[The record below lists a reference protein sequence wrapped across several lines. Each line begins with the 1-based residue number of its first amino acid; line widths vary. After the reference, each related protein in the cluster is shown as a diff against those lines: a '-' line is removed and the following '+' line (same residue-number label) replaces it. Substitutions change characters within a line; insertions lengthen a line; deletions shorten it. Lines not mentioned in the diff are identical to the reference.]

1 MSTIPV
7 GLAAH
12 ILAPMGEQ
20 AMKPIHN
27 SLLCCTLLLFAG
39 GAPVRAQD
47 AKGCKDSPLIT
58 RMPGSTIIRC
68 DDKDYE
74 EDDFPLPNNKKQ
86 HVGGEYHHL
95 AYAPK
100 QGETPIHVFRNI
112 ETALK
117 MAGFT
122 IDYESPANLI
132 TAHHGNTWY
141 YLALHNTGGYEQ
153 KIMTEQQMTQ
163 EVTANAGALSGSLTA
178 SGHAVVP
185 GIYFD
190 TGKAEVKPE
199 SDASLREIAKL
210 LQQDAKLKVYVVG
223 HTDNVGTLASNMTL
237 SSQRAA
243 AVMKALT
250 TKYGVAAGRLQAFG
264 NGPYAP
270 VTSNDTEDGRALNRR
285 VELVK
290 Q

>member
-1 MSTIPV
+1 
-7 GLAAH
+7 
-12 ILAPMGEQ
+12 
-20 AMKPIHN
+20 MKPIQY
-27 SLLCCTLLLFAG
+27 SLLCCTLLLFAAS
-39 GAPVRAQD
+39 APLDAQD

-58 RMPGSTIIRC
+58 RFPGSTIYAC
-68 DDKDYE
+68 KDV
-74 EDDFPLPNNKKQ
+74 DFNQADFALPANKQK
-86 HVGGEYHHL
+86 HVEGEFDFLQYTAKPGVPTIQL
-95 AYAPK
+95 
-100 QGETPIHVFRNI
+100 FRNM

-117 MAGFT
+117 TAGFT
-122 IDYESPANLI
+122 MDFEYSPRVI
-132 TAHHGNTWY
+132 TAHHGTTWY
-141 YLALHNTGGYEQ
+141 NLVVHGTGGSVDTVFLYDQ
-153 KIMTEQQMTQ
+153 TIVTEQQMTQ
-163 EVTANAGALSGSLTA
+163 EVTANAGALSGSLTT

-199 SDASLREIAKL
+199 SDASLKEVSKL

-250 TKYGVAAGRLQAFG
+250 TKYGVAASRLQAFG
-264 NGPYAP
+264 AGPYAP
-270 VTSNDTEDGRALNRR
+270 VTSNDSEDGRAQNRR

>member
-1 MSTIPV
+1 MT
-7 GLAAH
+7 
-12 ILAPMGEQ
+12 
-20 AMKPIHN
+20 
-27 SLLCCTLLLFAG
+27 SLRNPLLCTLLLFAV
-39 GAPVRAQD
+39 GAPLHAQD

-95 AYAPK
+95 AYAPR

-117 MAGFT
+117 SAGFT
-122 IDYESPANLI
+122 LDFEDTANLI
-132 TAHHGNTWY
+132 TAHHANTWY
-141 YLALHNTGGYEQ
+141 YLALHNNGGYEQ
-153 KIMTEQQMTQ
+153 KIVTEQQMTQ
-163 EVTANAGALSGSLTA
+163 EVTANAAALSGSLTT

-190 TGKAEVKPE
+190 TGKADVKPE
-199 SDASLREIAKL
+199 SDASLTEVAKL
-210 LQQDAKLKVYVVG
+210 LKQDPKLKVYVVG

-237 SSQRAA
+237 SNQRAI

-250 TKYGVAAGRLQAFG
+250 TKYGVDSSRLQAFG

-270 VTSNDTEDGRALNRR
+270 VTSNNSEDGRALNRR
-285 VELVK
+285 VELV
-290 Q
+290 QQ